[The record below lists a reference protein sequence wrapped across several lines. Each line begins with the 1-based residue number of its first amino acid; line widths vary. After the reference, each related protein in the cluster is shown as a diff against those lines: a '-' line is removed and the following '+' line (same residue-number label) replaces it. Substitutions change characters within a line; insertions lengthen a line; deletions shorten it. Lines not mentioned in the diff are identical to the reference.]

1 MPALPN
7 VVRCAPE
14 LWTIQVS
21 CRQCI
26 RDHTAH
32 YLRAVSADSALTAIC
47 CCFAER
53 LADAVYSSKGTPS
66 RLKGDRFSTPSKLKQ
81 KADTTDPETPGVKK
95 LSSTEDGLL
104 GLSPQLLSPDLM
116 LLNQLLGET

>member
-1 MPALPN
+1 
-7 VVRCAPE
+7 VGFTRCKGQ
-14 LWTIQVS
+14 L
-21 CRQCI
+21 
-26 RDHTAH
+26 TAQH
-32 YLRAVSADSALTAIC
+32 LGAISADSALTAIC
-47 CCFAER
+47 CCFAEP

-81 KADTTDPETPGVKK
+81 KAGTEPETPGAKK

-116 LLNQLLGET
+116 LLNQLLGETWFDRGNTRT